1 MSDLPN
7 YTLHILA
14 ETLIAIHLNF
24 IAGLRTKH
32 NSRAKITRNK
42 SQLSLSVAILNK
54 KYLPGL
60 HHGAVVLL
68 VLFHWKN
75 CIPENFG
82 KMAPYNSSHDYTQP
96 PL

>member
-42 SQLSLSVAILNK
+42 FQLSLSNYLKPAPRNTTIISNAIAQWR
-54 KYLPGL
+54 PF
-60 HHGAVVLL
+60 AL
-68 VLFHWKN
+68 VEYCTTLE
-75 CIPENFG
+75 IS
-82 KMAPYNSSHDYTQP
+82 M
-96 PL
+96 